1 MNGSEQALL
10 DKKLYN
16 TCISE
21 SMEYFDWHQWKPK
34 LYKTPEELNAALH
47 SLGVLEKEIQAVH
60 VLGAALSFH
69 ADNALL
75 QVRRTLA
82 QVGIPYEDIDNGS
95 FPLDSTLIPQKVELC
110 EPVVILFSDGST
122 LDLMPLAAEGMLMSA
137 NQIPP
142 DILDGTNHSDF
153 HSNEFFS
160 CLHGRKI
167 RSIETIRQKITHWGS
182 SSSYSE
188 VREYITFQFDLE
200 GKNHDNEYGF
210 AFRQLY
216 WHGWKGSFSFSVTQQ
231 YHHSNLGYETAAV
244 PYSSVKAASKHLHQ
258 VIIYEGQE
266 SGGSFSVMPVKLS
279 SDEPNGTISYHE
291 EEISIFEDDISAFLY
306 YFLQKYFDDSYPYD
320 DLRYPEDGPGFE
332 WYSSYNFYSYTI
344 MADMLREIEAC
355 AELLT
360 HDYDNPGLL
369 ELKSRFH
376 WHQFVSDDSTRMSN
390 PSAQE
395 ASRIIKDNIHV
406 AADFY
411 QRFVRRVRAMMENAP
426 QFELITFAGP

>member
-1 MNGSEQALL
+1 
-10 DKKLYN
+10 
-16 TCISE
+16 
-21 SMEYFDWHQWKPK
+21 MEYFDWHQWKPK

-47 SLGVLEKEIQAVH
+47 SLGVLKKEIQAVH

-95 FPLDSTLIPQKVELC
+95 FPLDSALVPQKVELC

-153 HSNEFFS
+153 HSDEFFS

-167 RSIETIRQKITHWGS
+167 RGIETIRQKITHWGS
-182 SSSYSE
+182 SSSHPE
-188 VREYITFQFDLE
+188 VRDYITFQFELE
-200 GKNHDNEYGF
+200 GKNYANEYGF

-216 WHGWKGSFSFSVTQQ
+216 WHGWKGTFSFYVTQQ
-231 YHHSNLGYETAAV
+231 HYHSDLGYETATI
-244 PYSSVKAASKHLHQ
+244 PYSSVKDASKHLRQ
-258 VIIYEGQE
+258 VIIGEGRV
-266 SGGSFSVMPVKLS
+266 SGDSFSVMPVQLS
-279 SDEPNGTISYHE
+279 SNEPDRMISYHK
-291 EEISIFEDDISAFLY
+291 EEISISEDDVSAFLY
-306 YFLQKYFDDSYPYD
+306 YFLQKHFDDTYPYD
-320 DLRYPEDGPGFE
+320 DLRCPGDGPGFE
-332 WYSSYNFYSYTI
+332 WYSSYNFYSYST

-360 HDYDNPGLL
+360 HDYDNPSLL

-376 WHQFVSDDSTRMSN
+376 WHQFVSDDSMWMHN
-390 PSAQE
+390 PSEQE

-411 QRFVRRVRAMMENAP
+411 QRFVRRMRAMMENAP
-426 QFELITFAGP
+426 QFDLITFSGP